1 MSTTNSAPWKR
12 RRRRGHAMMETA
24 YLFLPFAML
33 VLGTIEFCRLMLIRN
48 SIAFAASQG
57 ARYAS
62 VRGQKS
68 ASPVT
73 SATVTTYVRSQC
85 FGVGDPS
92 AINVTTTWP
101 DGDNK
106 PGSRVKVVVSYNYQ
120 PAELLVLKNTIAL
133 GSASQLVIR
142 Q

>member
-1 MSTTNSAPWKR
+1 
-12 RRRRGHAMMETA
+12 MMETA

-33 VLGTIEFCRLMLIRN
+33 VLGTVEFCRLMLIRN
-48 SIAFAASQG
+48 SLAFAASQG
-57 ARYAS
+57 SRYAA

-68 ASPVT
+68 AAPAST
-73 SATVTTYVRSQC
+73 SDVAAYVRSQC
-85 FGVGDPS
+85 FGVGNP
-92 AINVTTTWP
+92 ATIAVATTWP

-120 PAELLVLKNTIAL
+120 PAELLVLKNTITL